1 MYTGRKEGEG
11 EGNDLQEQSVD
22 GLAARDSAGT
32 GAKEGFLGVY
42 CVPNVYL
49 WKESGVVADKTAR
62 MAESKVSILLLI
74 SIISRVKTGASLALA
89 RAKLAQ
95 L

>member
-32 GAKEGFLGVY
+32 GAKEGAFGGLLCTKRLSLEGV
-42 CVPNVYL
+42 
-49 WKESGVVADKTAR
+49 G
-62 MAESKVSILLLI
+62 
-74 SIISRVKTGASLALA
+74 GGG
-89 RAKLAQ
+89 
-95 L
+95 